1 LKPIFK
7 VLVTEKTIMTLSTS
21 KLVKENLSK
30 WDEQSP
36 LTDDQ
41 IKSVMMLNHLNEF
54 DFNEPDSSGNEINL
68 DKEDCTQTLA
78 HDNVL
83 KDVSSNNF

>member
-1 LKPIFK
+1 
-7 VLVTEKTIMTLSTS
+7 MTLSTS

-41 IKSVMMLNHLNEF
+41 IKSVIMLNHLNEL
-54 DFNEPDSSGNEINL
+54 DFNEPDSSDNEIHL
-68 DKEDCTQTLA
+68 DKEDSTQTLSRG
-78 HDNVL
+78 NIL
-83 KDVSSNNF
+83 KDVSSNNFE